1 MTGLEL
7 KIVEFIEYKYK
18 ATFIGSLKVI
28 IENTEYCL
36 ELITNNPM
44 NPIIICS
51 QSTNDDDFYNFIIKQ
66 IASRDLIRV
75 DYLKLEKTN
84 DRKSE

>member
-7 KIVEFIEYKYK
+7 KIVDFIQCEYKAEFI
-18 ATFIGSLKVI
+18 GNLKVI
-28 IENTEYCL
+28 ISEYEYCL

-44 NPIIICS
+44 NPIVICS
-51 QSTNDDDFYNFIIKQ
+51 QSTTDDEFYNFIIKEIQ
-66 IASRDLIRV
+66 SRNLIKV

-84 DRKSE
+84 ERKSE